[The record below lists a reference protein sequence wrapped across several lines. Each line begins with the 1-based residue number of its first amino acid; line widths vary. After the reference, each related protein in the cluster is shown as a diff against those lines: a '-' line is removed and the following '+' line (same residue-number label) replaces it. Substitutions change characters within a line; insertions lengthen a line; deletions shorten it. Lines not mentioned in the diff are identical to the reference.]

1 MRILLAEDD
10 ERLGQ
15 ITKELLTFENC
26 SVEWVKNGAEALAC
40 FEDNMLNVFDVVVL
54 DWMLPELDGLSVCK
68 ILRRKFNFQGG
79 IVFVT
84 ARGDEDDCV
93 KALDSGAD
101 DYVVKPFKIKEL
113 IARVRAVERR
123 KAKPFVDSVFM
134 RDGIVLNKNLLTV
147 QTAHASVNLRKKEFQ
162 IFSLLFTNFN
172 RVLPRDTIFDKVWQD
187 SLDINLE
194 TLDAHIYNLRKKL
207 KNSLPDLRIRLVK
220 NIGYVLEYNPD
231 CSEVNH
237 DK

>member
-1 MRILLAEDD
+1 M
-10 ERLGQ
+10 
-15 ITKELLTFENC
+15 F
-26 SVEWVKNGAEALAC
+26 
-40 FEDNMLNVFDVVVL
+40 
-54 DWMLPELDGLSVCK
+54 
-68 ILRRKFNFQGG
+68 
-79 IVFVT
+79 FVT

-147 QTAHASVNLRKKEFQ
+147 QSERGMLRLRKKEFQ

-220 NIGYVLEYNPD
+220 NIGYVLEYNHD

>member
-26 SVEWVKNGAEALAC
+26 SVEWVKNGADVLTC
-40 FEDNMLNVFDVVVL
+40 FQDNMLNIFDVVVL

-68 ILRRKFNFQGG
+68 ILRQKFNFQGG

-93 KALDSGAD
+93 KALDCGAD

-113 IARVRAVERR
+113 IARVRAMERR
-123 KAKPFVDSVFM
+123 KAKPFVDNVFV
-134 RDGIVLNKNLLTV
+134 RNGITLNKNLLTV
-147 QTAHASVNLRKKEFQ
+147 ENERTTLKLRKKEFQ
-162 IFSLLFTNFN
+162 IFDILFTNFN
-172 RVLPRDTIFDKVWQD
+172 RVLPRDTIFDKIWQD
-187 SLDINLE
+187 SLDTNLE

-207 KNSLPDLRIRLVK
+207 KAALPELRIRLVK
-220 NIGYVLEYNPD
+220 NIGYVLENNPD
-231 CSEVNH
+231 YHEAEN
-237 DK
+237 D